1 MRAGQLAFA
10 FDSPSEITVVQPRE
24 CWMEECRCSGR
35 GGSEHEEWFWIR
47 WYLKHLYRGADAK
60 YLANVRH
67 WVYTARH
74 GWGGTFN

>member
-1 MRAGQLAFA
+1 
-10 FDSPSEITVVQPRE
+10 
-24 CWMEECRCSGR
+24 MEECRCSGR